1 MIRQRVALRQRVAP
15 LQGVLAVCKTTLQGQ
30 PWTVLRTADAALSVG
45 CAFMV
50 IFSPCRVQTHGI
62 WQLAWLAS
70 AVFCAASAWWSWA
83 DRLNVLLKKW
93 LIRTALGAALRL
105 R

>member
-1 MIRQRVALRQRVAP
+1 MIRPQGVRT
-15 LQGVLAVCKTTLQGQ
+15 LQGVLAVRGTTPQGK
-30 PWTVLRTADAALSVG
+30 WTVLRAADAALSMG
-45 CAFMV
+45 CAFLV
-50 IFSPCRVQTHGI
+50 IFSHGTG
-62 WQLAWLAS
+62 QLAWLAS

-83 DRLNVLLKKW
+83 DRLNTVMKKW